1 MKSRISFFDKT
12 VIRKD
17 ITRFLPLWL
26 VYFIGGTLVMLV
38 STIET
43 RPESLARSMGTYIG
57 LFGIIN
63 LVYALL
69 AAQLLFGDLYN
80 FRLCNA
86 LHAMPLRRETWFF
99 SHAASG
105 ILMSLVPNAVGILVT
120 LPVLGQY
127 WYAAFFWLLGMEM
140 HYLFFFG
147 VAVFCVLCTG
157 SRFAGVA
164 IYGIIQFFVLIVQ
177 WLLDTIYLPML
188 YGVVSDLELMILF
201 CPVAQLTTYT
211 NGEYLLFDWISDG
224 VSSHAELR
232 FAGLGDG
239 FVYLAV
245 IMAIGIAF
253 GAVALLM
260 YRRRRLESAG
270 DFMAV
275 DFLKPV
281 FAVIYTLCMGAVFAF
296 LGEVMDAFLA
306 FLIVGLLLGWFTG
319 QMLLQRTVKV
329 LHKKTLLGLG
339 ALALAMVVSLGITAL
354 DPMGISRYVP
364 KAEEVKSVSVTNVG
378 YLEPNAVQLEKVLQL
393 HEAIL
398 KDDQKDN
405 RNTVSMN
412 IRYTLTD
419 GRHVERSYTVDRD
432 NAAIMDP
439 LSKLATMPETVLG
452 CGEYP
457 DWETFKKRIP
467 TVVIYGEYDETIYS
481 DKAAALLDAIKA
493 DCEQGTMGQAWLFHN
508 DDGHYCELQLLFRDG
523 SHANQIIVY
532 TNATNTVRWLR
543 ENMGSSDTD
552 SEK

>member
-17 ITRFLPLWL
+17 ITRFMPLWL
-26 VYFIGGTLVMLV
+26 VYFVCGTLVMLV
-38 STIET
+38 LTIET
-43 RPESLARSMGTYIG
+43 RPETLAQGLDICIG
-57 LFGIIN
+57 LFSCIN

-80 FRLCNA
+80 SRLCNA

-99 SHAASG
+99 SHVASG
-105 ILMSLVPNAVGILVT
+105 LLFSLVPNAVGILVT
-120 LPVLGQY
+120 IPVLGKY

-140 HYLFFFG
+140 HYLFFFAL
-147 VAVFCVLCTG
+147 AVFCVLCTG
-157 SRFAGVA
+157 SRIAGVV
-164 IYGIIQFFVLIVQ
+164 IYGILNFFVFIIQ

-201 CPVAQLTTYT
+201 CPVAQLVDY
-211 NGEYLLFDWISDG
+211 NDNYLHFEWVRDD
-224 VSSHAELR
+224 VSSKSELR
-232 FAGLGDG
+232 YLTFGEPFG
-239 FVYLAV
+239 YLAILV
-245 IMAIGIAF
+245 VLGIAF
-253 GAVALLM
+253 GAAALVL
-260 YRRRRLESAG
+260 YRRRKLESAG
-270 DFMAV
+270 DFV
-275 DFLKPV
+275 TVSWLKPV
-281 FAVIYTLCMGAVFAF
+281 FAVLFTLCVGSVFTVVGEFFDAYALF
-296 LGEVMDAFLA
+296 LT
-306 FLIVGLLLGWFTG
+306 VGMLLGWFVA

-339 ALALAMVVSLGITAL
+339 ALALAMVVSLGVTAL

-364 KAEEVKSVSVTNVG
+364 RAEDVKSVSVTDVG
-378 YLEPNAVQLEKVLQL
+378 YLEPNAAQLEKVLQL

-398 KDDQKDN
+398 KDDRKDN
-405 RNTVSMN
+405 RNIVSMN

-419 GRHVERSYTVDRD
+419 GRRIERTYTVDRD
-432 NAAIMDP
+432 NAAIMEP
-439 LSKLATMPETVLG
+439 LSQLATMPETVLG

-467 TVVIYGEYDETIYS
+467 TVVIYGDYDETIYS

-508 DDGHYCELQLLFRDG
+508 DDGYYCELQLLFRDG
-523 SHANQIIVY
+523 SHGNHIIVY

-543 ENMGSSDTD
+543 ENMGSSNTD